1 MRRPFVLLFLF
12 SFTWTFAQD
21 PYDLARGYFNDNQ
34 LDSARYFIN
43 KSLARKPNASD
54 YFLSGL
60 IHEAEGKNLRALADY
75 EAVTQKNPNNLEA
88 HFQKG
93 LIYYQTGSPEQA
105 IQAFTY
111 VIDNQAKSET
121 KAVYFAQDPNGDA
134 GTFIATLQTMI
145 ARVYQYRGMAYEEN
159 DQWAKAIIDFTTAFT
174 YEQNVEGYINRSQ
187 LYAKMGRDQ
196 EAIEDLKS
204 AIQLDSGSYTAWY
217 NLVLLDPNTLIP
229 EKLLKNEE
237 FSPML
242 NLVGANAYER
252 GEYALSET
260 YHTNALTLNPDD
272 DFAYFNRGKALLQL
286 KQFGRARKDFI
297 KTMQLAPSR
306 KEAIYLIGNS
316 FFYEEKFSE
325 AVGFYEQYLSVDPYY
340 GKVWFNTAMAYFNLN
355 QKAKACQCL
364 KRAHS
369 LDMEKA
375 SEMLDKHCES
385 Q

>member
-1 MRRPFVLLFLF
+1 MRRSFVLLFLF

-60 IHEAEGKNLRALADY
+60 IHEAEGKDLRALADY

-93 LIYYQTGSPEQA
+93 LIYHQTGSPEQA

-111 VIDNQAKSET
+111 VIENQSKSET

-159 DQWAKAIIDFTTAFT
+159 DQWAKAINDFTEAFT
-174 YEQNVEGYINRSQ
+174 YEQNVDGYINRSQ

-196 EAIEDLKS
+196 EAIEDLMT

-229 EKLLKNEE
+229 GKLLKNEE

-369 LDMEKA
+369 MDMEKA
-375 SEMLDKHCES
+375 AEMLDKHCES